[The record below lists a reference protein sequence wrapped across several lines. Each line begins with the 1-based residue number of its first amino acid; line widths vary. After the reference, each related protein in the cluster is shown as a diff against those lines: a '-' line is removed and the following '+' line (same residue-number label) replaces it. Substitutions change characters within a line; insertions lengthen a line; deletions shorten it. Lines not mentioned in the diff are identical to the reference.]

1 MLSLS
6 GTLLVGLLVGV
17 LARVLKPGTDTLG
30 WVMMGLLGITGAFLA
45 TYVGLATGWFDPGEA
60 SGWIASATGAMLLA
74 GLFSLITNNG

>member
-30 WVMMGLLGITGAFLA
+30 WVVMGLLGITGALLA
-45 TYVGLATGWFDPGEA
+45 T
-60 SGWIASATGAMLLA
+60 
-74 GLFSLITNNG
+74 

>member
-45 TYVGLATGWFDPGEA
+45 TYLGLATGWYDQGGA
-60 SGWIASATGAMLLA
+60 SGWIASAAGAMLLA
-74 GLFSLITNNG
+74 GIFSLITNNG